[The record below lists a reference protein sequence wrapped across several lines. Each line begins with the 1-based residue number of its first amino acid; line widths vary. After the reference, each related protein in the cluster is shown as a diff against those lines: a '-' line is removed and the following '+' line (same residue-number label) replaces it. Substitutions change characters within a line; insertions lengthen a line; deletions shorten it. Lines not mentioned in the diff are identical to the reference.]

1 MKYFVVKFERDNSV
15 EAVPECWVSIDEGG
29 VTCAWPPVR
38 GRKLQDV
45 IRRPEFPDDNWKS
58 YCVTILRKCGT

>member
-1 MKYFVVKFERDNSV
+1 MLKVESFSFNMKYFVVKFERDNSV

-38 GRKLQDV
+38 GRKLQ
-45 IRRPEFPDDNWKS
+45 
-58 YCVTILRKCGT
+58 LRCH